1 LFPDGKYD
9 FLDFSRTIKVLF
21 REWIDFL
28 INFQDSRFATDPR
41 FRFFCVNTM
50 QRHDACR
57 QSGVLA
63 KTSDLR
69 NIENIRQLTEKVNQQ
84 PSILKKLLAFG
95 AKIHGTSAY

>member
-1 LFPDGKYD
+1 
-9 FLDFSRTIKVLF
+9 
-21 REWIDFL
+21 
-28 INFQDSRFATDPR
+28 
-41 FRFFCVNTM
+41 M

-69 NIENIRQLTEKVNQQ
+69 NIENIQQLTEKVNQQ

-95 AKIHGTSAY
+95 AKIHGTSAYWFKQQCELLSMVNQLGVPTVFLTLSAADLW